1 MDVYDRYVGQTLD
14 RRYRLLRII
23 GVGGMAV
30 VYESRDLNTNRRM
43 AVKMLKEEY
52 ENDSLSV
59 SRFVNESGR

>member
-30 VYESRDLNTNRRM
+30 VYEGRDLNNGRRV

-52 ENDSLSV
+52 ENDAL
-59 SRFVNESGR
+59 R